1 MAQIRKFPS
10 EKYTKKRETDDNEGN
25 KKEEDNEAIHQP
37 KFVSGKYENEFEEN
51 VIKTMKKK
59 KNWSDREEKTRKRDN
74 TKIIFFSEYKQ
85 TQT

>member
-59 KNWSDREEKTRKRDN
+59 KKIEVTGRRKQEN
-74 TKIIFFSEYKQ
+74 EIIQK
-85 TQT
+85 